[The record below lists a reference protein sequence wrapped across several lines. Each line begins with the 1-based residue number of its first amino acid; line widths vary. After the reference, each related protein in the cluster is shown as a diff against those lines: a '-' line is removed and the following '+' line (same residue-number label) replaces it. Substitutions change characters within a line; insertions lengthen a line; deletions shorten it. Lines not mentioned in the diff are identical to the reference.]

1 MPSAGRQEKLMTRR
15 FDRLPQRRRKTR
27 LRVAESPADGC
38 GSMARKDEDL
48 LSLGG
53 LTIDPGTLVRVLEP
67 SAAASAVLC
76 QRLLAGTYDKPF
88 LVEDGKRRVMCFTID
103 GSVQSEMRI
112 DDPDAL
118 VNDYTRKMMAFLLFC
133 PEPRRI
139 LMIGLGG
146 GSLVKFCSRHLP
158 STHVTVVEI
167 DADVIALRSHFRIP
181 PDGTDLRVI
190 HGDGARY
197 VAGLVDSGDFPD
209 VLLVDAYDRDGISRS
224 IAEPE
229 FIEHSRRILGDGGVF
244 VMNLAAHESD
254 STMHVEGIRKVF
266 GDPVIPVT
274 VGWGGNM
281 VVFAGPALRD
291 RRRLETAPE
300 NARRVARTLDLDFR
314 ILSGLVQKHLQQAQY
329 EPAQLD
335 PAQ

>member
-1 MPSAGRQEKLMTRR
+1 MTRQS
-15 FDRLPQRRRKTR
+15 DRLPQRRRMTR
-27 LRVAESPADGC
+27 LNVASSPPDGW
-38 GSMARKDEDL
+38 GLMSRKDEDL

-67 SAAASAVLC
+67 TAAASAVLC
-76 QRLLAGTYDKPF
+76 QRLMSGTYDKPF
-88 LVEDGKRRVMCFTID
+88 LVEDGKHRAMCFTID
-103 GSVQSEMRI
+103 GSVQSEMRL

-118 VNDYTRKMMAFLLFC
+118 VNDYTRKMMGFLLFC
-133 PEPRRI
+133 PEPRRV

-146 GSLVKFCSRHLP
+146 GSLVKFCNRHLP
-158 STHVTVVEI
+158 STHITAIEI
-167 DADVIALRSHFRIP
+167 DANVIALRSHFKIP

-197 VAGLVDSGDFPD
+197 VADLVDVAEFPD
-209 VLLVDAYDRDGISRS
+209 VLLVDAYDRNGISPS
-224 IAEPE
+224 IAEYE
-229 FIEHSRRILGDGGVF
+229 FLEHARRILKDGGVF
-244 VMNLAAHESD
+244 VMNLAAHESA
-254 STMHVEGIRKVF
+254 SSMQLERIRHVF

-291 RRRLETAPE
+291 RRRLEAAPA
-300 NARRVARTLDLDFR
+300 NARRVERTLDLDFR
-314 ILSGLVQKHLQQAQY
+314 VLPGLVRKHLQQAQY

>member
-1 MPSAGRQEKLMTRR
+1 MTLPSDRMSQRKRTRR
-15 FDRLPQRRRKTR
+15 QNLPSSQQ
-27 LRVAESPADGC
+27 DGWAVTSQ
-38 GSMARKDEDL
+38 GSENL

-53 LTIDPGTLVRVLEP
+53 LTHDPGTLVRVLEP
-67 SAAASAVLC
+67 TAAASAVLC
-76 QRLLAGTYDKPF
+76 QRLMTGAYDKPF
-88 LVEDGKRRVMCFTID
+88 LVEDGKHRAMCFTID

-118 VNDYTRKMMAFLLFC
+118 VNEYTRKMMAFLLFC

-146 GSLVKFCSRHLP
+146 GSLVKFCNRHLP

-167 DADVIALRSHFRIP
+167 DANVIALRTHFRIP

-197 VAGLVDSGDFPD
+197 VAGLVDSADFPD
-209 VLLVDAYDRDGISRS
+209 VLLVDAYDRNGISRS

-229 FIEHSRRILGDGGVF
+229 FIEHSRRILGDSGVF

-254 STMHVEGIRKVF
+254 STLHVERIRMVF

-291 RRRLETAPE
+291 RRRLEAAPE
-300 NARRVARTLDLDFR
+300 NARRVERTLDLDFR
-314 ILSGLVQKHLQQAQY
+314 VLPVLVRQQLRQVQY
-329 EPAQLD
+329 EPAHLD
-335 PAQ
+335 PAP

>member
-1 MPSAGRQEKLMTRR
+1 MH
-15 FDRLPQRRRKTR
+15 
-27 LRVAESPADGC
+27 VAVSQPDGC
-38 GSMARKDEDL
+38 GSMSRMNEDL
-48 LSLGG
+48 LALGG
-53 LTIDPGTLVRVLEP
+53 LAPDPGTLVRVMEP
-67 SAAASAVLC
+67 TAAASGTLC

-88 LVEDGKRRVMCFTID
+88 LVEDGRHRALCFTID

-133 PEPRRI
+133 PQPRRI

-146 GSLVKFCSRHLP
+146 GSLVKFCNRHLP
-158 STHVTVVEI
+158 SAHVTVVEI
-167 DADVIALRSHFRIP
+167 DANVIALRPHFGVP
-181 PDGTDLRVI
+181 PDGAGLRVI
-190 HGDGARY
+190 HGDGARH
-197 VAGLVDSGDFPD
+197 VADMASCDEQPD
-209 VLLVDAYDRDGISRS
+209 VLLVDAYDRNGISRS

-229 FIEHSRRILGDGGVF
+229 FVENARRILGDGGVF

-254 STMHVEGIRKVF
+254 SAMHVATIRKVF

-291 RRRLETAPE
+291 RRRLEAAPN
-300 NARRVARTLDLDFR
+300 NARRFERTLDLDFR
-314 ILSGLVQKHLQQAQY
+314 ILSGLVWRHLQQSPH
-329 EPAQLD
+329 EPSHAD
-335 PAQ
+335 PAG

>member
-1 MPSAGRQEKLMTRR
+1 MTRPAER
-15 FDRLPQRRRKTR
+15 MPQRKRTRR
-27 LRVAESPADGC
+27 LNLAASQQDDW
-38 GSMARKDEDL
+38 GSTSQRSEDL

-53 LTIDPGTLVRVLEP
+53 LTLDPGTLVRVLEP
-67 SAAASAVLC
+67 AAAASAVLC
-76 QRLLAGTYDKPF
+76 QRLMTGTYDKPF
-88 LVEDGKRRVMCFTID
+88 LVEDGKHRALCFTID

-146 GSLVKFCSRHLP
+146 GSLVKFCNRRLP

-167 DADVIALRSHFRIP
+167 DANVIALRDHFRIP

-197 VAGLVDSGDFPD
+197 VAGLIDTAEFPD

-224 IAEPE
+224 IAAPE
-229 FIEHSRRILGDGGVF
+229 FIEHARRILGDGGVF
-244 VMNLAAHESD
+244 VMNLAAHEAD
-254 STMHVEGIRKVF
+254 STLHVERIRKVF
-266 GDPVIPVT
+266 GDPVLPVT

-291 RRRLETAPE
+291 RQRLEAAAE
-300 NARRVARTLDLDFR
+300 NARRFERALDLDFR
-314 ILSGLVQKHLQQAQY
+314 ILPGLVRKHLQQGQY
-329 EPAQLD
+329 EPAHVD